1 MSTQWDR
8 AGLEGAL
15 IEYKVKLGSTERDLK
30 WRKSKDWGFTPKT
43 NKPERNVFFLD
54 ISRTLPLD
62 ATAGYAKVAMTSNT
76 EAGRETV
83 LSNESIQDLSFVL
96 GKHYTKARFTN
107 TNVDESRDVGLLT
120 KDCGEIS
127 QFHQGAG
134 EDAILDMFK
143 LLQDIPE
150 QSLLII
156 DEVENSLHPQ
166 AQRRFVQYLIKC
178 TKKKKLQVILSTHS
192 PFVLDE
198 LPPASRIMLHSLADK
213 KDIIY
218 QVSTKYALN
227 HIDDVEHPEIYVHV
241 EDDEAIAMLWAI
253 LKTKTSQYDEYLKKI
268 YPNVV
273 GSYSVVKT
281 LSDLAL
287 QSKLPYKSISIVDG
301 DKRSECPRCL
311 SLPGE
316 IAPEKMVFEQLKEL
330 NWNKLDD
337 RFGVGAGTLFK
348 YLDDAMLIP
357 DHHEWTTDIGNKIKQ
372 SKDTVW
378 NVLVEEW
385 CKQCLSNEE
394 AEQFVQA
401 LQDEINRLAE

>member
-1 MSTQWDR
+1 M
-8 AGLEGAL
+8 
-15 IEYKVKLGSTERDLK
+15 
-30 WRKSKDWGFTPKT
+30 
-43 NKPERNVFFLD
+43 
-54 ISRTLPLD
+54 
-62 ATAGYAKVAMTSNT
+62 
-76 EAGRETV
+76 
-83 LSNESIQDLSFVL
+83 
-96 GKHYTKARFTN
+96 
-107 TNVDESRDVGLLT
+107 
-120 KDCGEIS
+120 
-127 QFHQGAG
+127 
-134 EDAILDMFK
+134 
-143 LLQDIPE
+143 
-150 QSLLII
+150 
-156 DEVENSLHPQ
+156 HPQ

-198 LPPASRIMLHSLADK
+198 LPLASRIMLHSLADK

-281 LSDLAL
+281 LNDLAL

-401 LQDEINRLAE
+401 LQDEISRLAE